1 MLLKFLVIRYSP
13 TSRRPNFF
21 VSSYRCWRNDRGFYA
36 IGEGLWNVSAEATL
50 LGRGGESATG
60 GDTGL
65 WMSTLNS
72 FIGTPRES

>member
-36 IGEGLWNVSAEATL
+36 IGEGLWSVSAEATL
-50 LGRGGESATG
+50 LG
-60 GDTGL
+60 
-65 WMSTLNS
+65 
-72 FIGTPRES
+72 